1 MRRIF
6 AYPLLWLALLAMW
19 LLLMGSLAPGQVLL
33 GIVIASLACWAYG
46 AVDMFRPRLR
56 RPGLVLVLL
65 GRVVADVFRS
75 NVAVLGL
82 VFSRRAPHSKFVAI
96 PLSLRD
102 PNGLAVLA
110 GIITATPGSAWI
122 HYNSTTN
129 VVLVHVLDT
138 EDGEAWAAT
147 LKRDYE
153 TLLLEIFR

>member
-1 MRRIF
+1 MRRVF
-6 AYPLLWLALLAMW
+6 TYPLLWAGLLLMW
-19 LLLMGSLAPGQVLL
+19 LLLTGSVAPGQILL
-33 GIVIASLACWAYG
+33 GAIIASIACWAY
-46 AVDMFRPRLR
+46 ASVDMFRPRIR
-56 RPGLVLVLL
+56 RPGLVLLLL

-75 NVAVLGL
+75 NIAVIGL
-82 VFSRRAPHSKFVAI
+82 VFSRREPHSKFVGI
-96 PLSLRD
+96 PLTLRD

-138 EDGEAWAAT
+138 EDGAAWAET

>member
-1 MRRIF
+1 MSRIF
-6 AYPLLWLALLAMW
+6 AYPLLWIALVAMW
-19 LLLMGSLAPGQVLL
+19 LVLTGSLAPGQILV
-33 GIVIASLACWAYG
+33 GIVVASLACWAY
-46 AVDMFRPRLR
+46 ASVDMFHPRLR
-56 RPGLVLVLL
+56 RPGLVLLLL
-65 GRVVADVFRS
+65 GRVVADVVRS
-75 NVAVLGL
+75 NIAVFGL
-82 VFSRRAPHSKFVAI
+82 VFSRRAPHAHFVGI
-96 PLSLRD
+96 PLTLRD

-138 EDGEAWAAT
+138 EDAVAWAAT

>member
-1 MRRIF
+1 M
-6 AYPLLWLALLAMW
+6 
-19 LLLMGSLAPGQVLL
+19 LL

-46 AVDMFRPRLR
+46 AVDMFRPPAPAGAGAGAPGPRRRRRLPLKPR
-56 RPGLVLVLL
+56 CSGWC
-65 GRVVADVFRS
+65 
-75 NVAVLGL
+75 
-82 VFSRRAPHSKFVAI
+82 SRRAPHSKFVAI